1 MAAPDGGLAVDVP
14 AAALLP
20 HRKVQLRLEAGG
32 RTGGGPEAW
41 RAHRVWALLTVTGA
55 VVGSGK
61 GPLRPGGPVAPVPGS
76 EEHHTTW
83 ATVMACPPVY
93 TASVYG

>member
-1 MAAPDGGLAVDVP
+1 M
-14 AAALLP
+14 
-20 HRKVQLRLEAGG
+20 
-32 RTGGGPEAW
+32 
-41 RAHRVWALLTVTGA
+41 WALLTVTGA

-83 ATVMACPPVY
+83 ATVY